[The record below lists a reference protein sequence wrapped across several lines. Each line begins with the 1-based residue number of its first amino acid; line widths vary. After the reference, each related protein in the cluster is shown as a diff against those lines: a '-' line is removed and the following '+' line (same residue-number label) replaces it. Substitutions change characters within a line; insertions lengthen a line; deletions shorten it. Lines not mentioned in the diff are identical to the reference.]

1 MPHRPHNARGSFVT
15 VAEVSE
21 SIRSGVVANAK
32 SRCMY
37 RE

>member
-21 SIRSGVVANAK
+21 SHSFR
-32 SRCMY
+32 RR
-37 RE
+37 REHQGPAHVS